1 MVQSESHPVI
11 RVALLREGAKLP
23 IRATPGSTGF
33 DLYACLEEGETGI
46 TVGTDPVLIPTGIA
60 IEFLPSLDVQIR
72 PRSGLSSRGDHGDA
86 RHHRQRLPRRD
97 IRHHVHRRKPGASR
111 SCGTVTGL
119 PKWSWEFARTF
130 QWRSQIISAIRTGAK
145 VDTAPP
151 ATKQLSC
158 ERYTSRDVSSRLAHS
173 LMEPS

>member
-23 IRATPGSTGF
+23 FRATPGSTGF

-72 PRSGLSSRGDHGDA
+72 PRSGLSSRGVMVSLGTIDSDYRGEIFVTMYTVGNREPQVVRNGDRIA
-86 RHHRQRLPRRD
+86 QMVVGVR
-97 IRHHVHRRKPGASR
+97 A
-111 SCGTVTGL
+111 
-119 PKWSWEFARTF
+119 
-130 QWRSQIISAIRTGAK
+130 
-145 VDTAPP
+145 
-151 ATKQLSC
+151 
-158 ERYTSRDVSSRLAHS
+158 DVSVEIADS
-173 LMEPS
+173 LGHTDRGEGGHGSTGD